1 MRTFRPHVPAS
12 EVRTWQVTAAVFR
25 HSRTAPAR
33 VRVARRR
40 SGRAPALPGRP
51 APDPPPLRPTRV
63 ADARRAIAGA
73 KDATRPRRALA
84 PTGRRRGRARLER
97 GQVLISPGRWCVTGS
112 GHAESWGRHS
122 RNRCSVARGDF
133 APPGGRPE
141 LGRPRSVRGRC
152 SGQGFGHRP
161 DACGYGFPPLVGCLD
176 QQTGGLGLCATDR
189 DGLRCGHD

>member
-40 SGRAPALPGRP
+40 SGRAPALSGRP

-63 ADARRAIAGA
+63 ADARRALRGRVASF
-73 KDATRPRRALA
+73 A
-84 PTGRRRGRARLER
+84 PASASGQGSGGDLTGR
-97 GQVLISPGRWCVTGS
+97 CVTGLSAS
-112 GHAESWGRHS
+112 GGVWRATPEESVCRLPPGGFR
-122 RNRCSVARGDF
+122 
-133 APPGGRPE
+133 PGGRPE

-161 DACGYGFPPLVGCLD
+161 DAGGYGFPPLVGCLD

>member
-73 KDATRPRRALA
+73 REATRPRRALA
-84 PTGRRRGRARLER
+84 PTGRRRGRARLDR

-122 RNRCSVARGDF
+122 RNRCAVATGGISPRRAARTRQAAERSRTLFRSRLWPSPGRRRVWV
-133 APPGGRPE
+133 PPTCRLSRPAD
-141 LGRPRSVRGRC
+141 GRPRPVR
-152 SGQGFGHRP
+152 
-161 DACGYGFPPLVGCLD
+161 D
-176 QQTGGLGLCATDR
+176 
-189 DGLRCGHD
+189 